1 LIPRQGRGALEQV
14 PGRHEGAPAGV
25 QRVQASLQKVWR
37 PSGSLSSRMR
47 TLVGFTAVAA
57 MLAGALL
64 SSVYVFA
71 GRSGLIADDARDA
84 ARRYRAAAANAAWFG
99 DATAAQKVTDLVAAG
114 GHFRSVT
121 MLDAQGN
128 TLARSTAAEEDA
140 DRLGR
145 FLPAV
150 TVRLPLEAEYEDVGA
165 LQVTASRGPALEALL
180 WLVPL
185 QATALAIALGVAL
198 VATGR
203 LRATIARPV
212 QGLIEIME
220 HVARDKDYGAKAQPE
235 GPDEIGILINSFNDM
250 LYQIRERDEHLA
262 DHRRQLQE
270 QVAERTRKLE
280 EAAREAEH
288 SSRAKGDFLAR
299 MSHEIRTPM
308 NGVVGMAEL
317 LQNTPLDE
325 RQLRML
331 QTMRRSADALLEI
344 INDILDF
351 SKIEA
356 GRLQVVNE
364 DFGLVDL
371 FEEVCELLASKAQ
384 ERGLELVCD
393 VDGAV
398 PTHASGDAVRLRQV
412 VVNLL
417 GNAVKYTEQGHV
429 IVRSRVVGEDGG
441 RFRLR
446 VEVEDT
452 GLGIPAEELETVF
465 EAFTQVDSFETRK
478 HGGTGLGLAITRQ
491 LVGILG
497 GEVGVSSKL
506 GQGST
511 FWFELPLAQA
521 AHPPRPEPWALPE
534 TRVLL
539 VQPHE
544 PSAAVTSALLG
555 QAGATVVTVATGQRA
570 LEKLALDGPYGLAV
584 VDRNLPD
591 MDGNEFL
598 ERLGSSGLAAVPVV
612 MLTPAASS
620 GRPAEGAAC
629 EPDEWLAK
637 PVRRQR
643 LRETVERALGL
654 AAPATPDVVD
664 SAPATALRDLG
675 LKVLLVEDSPVNL
688 EVASGMLDALGCEVV
703 TAGDGTLGVEYALG
717 RHFDIVLMDCQMPL
731 MDGYEATRK
740 IRAGEAANGRAA
752 VPIVAITAN
761 ALPGD
766 RERCLE
772 SGMTDFISK
781 PFTLRKL
788 QAVMQ
793 AVTGASGRA
802 AGAVPAAA
810 DDFTATHPVIEVGQ
824 IEELRSLGRPQLVRQ
839 AILLFLK
846 QAAEKLDEVQS
857 ALAGGNLEQ
866 VGFAAHALKSA
877 SLSLGGRRFAA
888 VAGACEAAAR
898 GGDADAAQAEA
909 RRLRPEF
916 RSLCKALTELAQTE
930 ERVA

>member
-1 LIPRQGRGALEQV
+1 M
-14 PGRHEGAPAGV
+14 
-25 QRVQASLQKVWR
+25 QKVWR
-37 PSGSLSSRMR
+37 PTGSLASRMR
-47 TLVGFTAVAA
+47 ALVGLTAVAA
-57 MLAGALL
+57 VAAGALL
-64 SSVYVFA
+64 SSLYVFLYSS
-71 GRSGLIADDARDA
+71 GRIEDAADAVARQYRDA
-84 ARRYRAAAANAAWFG
+84 AAAAALYG
-99 DATAAQKVTDLVAAG
+99 DATAAQRVADLVATKSPGATVEIRDARGNRLARGEPTAG
-114 GHFRSVT
+114 GEARALSIVLPKLRVT
-121 MLDAQGN
+121 
-128 TLARSTAAEEDA
+128 
-140 DRLGR
+140 
-145 FLPAV
+145 
-150 TVRLPLEAEYEDVGA
+150 LPLETEYLSVGT
-165 LQVTASRGPALEALL
+165 LQVATGRGPALAAML
-180 WLVPL
+180 WLLPVQFL
-185 QATALAIALGVAL
+185 ALAIAVGFAL
-198 VATGR
+198 LATGR
-203 LRATIARPV
+203 LRSSTVQPI
-212 QGLIEIME
+212 QGLIETME
-220 HVARDKDYGAKAQPE
+220 QVARDKDYSLKAQPD

-250 LYQIRERDEHLA
+250 LGQIRERDEHLA
-262 DHRRQLQE
+262 ENRRQLQE

-317 LQNTPLDE
+317 LQNTPLDQ

-356 GRLQVVNE
+356 GRLQVVSE
-364 DFGLVDL
+364 DFGLVEL
-371 FEEVCELLASKAQ
+371 VEEVCELLAAKAQ

-393 VDGAV
+393 VDASV
-398 PTHASGDAVRLRQV
+398 PACASGDPIRLRQV

-417 GNAVKYTEQGHV
+417 GNAIKYTEQGHV
-429 IVRSRVVGEDGG
+429 IVRARNVSQDEGSL
-441 RFRLR
+441 RLR

-452 GLGIPAEELETVF
+452 GLGIPEEELESVF

-491 LVGILG
+491 LVEILG
-497 GEVGVSSKL
+497 GEVGVKSRI

-511 FWFELPLAQA
+511 FWFELPLDPA
-521 AHPPRPEPWALPE
+521 ARPPRREPWSLPE

-544 PSAAVTSALLG
+544 PSAAATRALLER
-555 QAGATVVTVATGQRA
+555 AGATVVTVATGQRA
-570 LEKLALDGPYGLAV
+570 IEKLALDGPYGLAM
-584 VDRNLPD
+584 VDRRLPD

-598 ERLGSSGLAAVPVV
+598 ERFGSSGLAAVPVV
-612 MLTPAASS
+612 MLTPVVVS
-620 GRPAEGAAC
+620 GRVAEGATC
-629 EPDEWLAK
+629 EPDEWLVK

-643 LRETVERALGL
+643 LAETVERALGL
-654 AAPATPDVVD
+654 AGPAVPDRSDAAPGSP
-664 SAPATALRDLG
+664 LRDLG

-688 EVASGMLDALGCEVV
+688 EVATGMLEALGCEVV
-703 TAGDGTLGVEYALG
+703 TASDGTLGVEYALG
-717 RHFDIVLMDCQMPL
+717 RHFDVVLMDCQMPL

-740 IRAGEAANGRAA
+740 IRASESANGRLP

-781 PFTLRKL
+781 PFTIRKL

-793 AVTGASGRA
+793 AVTGADGRTSTGGPAPSGS
-802 AGAVPAAA
+802 
-810 DDFTATHPVIEVGQ
+810 DHTATHPVIEVGQ
-824 IEELRSLGRPQLVRQ
+824 IEELRSIGRPQVVRQ

-846 QAAEKLDEVQS
+846 QAAGKLDELH
-857 ALAGGNLEQ
+857 AGLEGGNLEQ
-866 VGFAAHALKSA
+866 VAFAAHALKSA

-888 VAGACEAAAR
+888 VAGACEGAAR
-898 GGDADAAQAEA
+898 GGDAETA
-909 RRLRPEF
+909 RREGMRLRPEF
-916 RSLCKALTELAQTE
+916 RVLCKALTEVAQAE
-930 ERVA
+930 DRVA